1 MGPDSSQDGL
11 GSLTSNDLNRSLNCS
26 ITNGEFT
33 MRPILKSKP
42 TKSHPAD
49 PTQTLTCP
57 AVSVCGEY
65 LKRGTIFQ
73 PCFVGND
80 NVKGCQYQE
89 IVIKGRILRFEKSQ

>member
-1 MGPDSSQDGL
+1 M
-11 GSLTSNDLNRSLNCS
+11 SL
-26 ITNGEFT
+26 
-33 MRPILKSKP
+33 ILKSKP

-49 PTQTLTCP
+49 PTQTLTSP

-73 PCFVGND
+73 PCCFGYD
-80 NVKGCQYQE
+80 NAKNCQYQE